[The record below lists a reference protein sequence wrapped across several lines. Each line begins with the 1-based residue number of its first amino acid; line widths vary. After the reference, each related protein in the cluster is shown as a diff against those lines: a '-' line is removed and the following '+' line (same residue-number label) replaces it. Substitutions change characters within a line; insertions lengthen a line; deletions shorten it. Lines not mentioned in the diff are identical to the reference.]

1 MTRDDLKNYRYS
13 QKWITEQIEKYK
25 EQKSLAMSITQ
36 NLDGMP
42 KAQNKPNYRLEEL
55 MDKYDELLGLLI
67 RDQEKQNQIVLQLR
81 EMEQPYRNILHDK
94 YILGKSLETIASEMP
109 RAYEN
114 VCRMH
119 GTALNMFDELDNKL
133 KSSVNIKTNQ

>member
-1 MTRDDLKNYRYS
+1 MTREDLKNYRYS
-13 QKWITEQIEKYK
+13 QKWIK
-25 EQKSLAMSITQ
+25 EQLERYEEQRSIAVSISQ

-42 KAQNKPNYRLEEL
+42 KAQNKPNYALEEL
-55 MDKYDELLGLLI
+55 IDKYNEIIQLLI
-67 RDQEKQNQIVLQLR
+67 KDQEKQNQIVLQLR
-81 EMEQPYRNILHDK
+81 QMEQPYRNILHDK
-94 YILGKSLETIASEMP
+94 YIIGKSLETIASEMP

-119 GTALNMFDELDNKL
+119 GTALNMFDELDEKL

>member
-1 MTRDDLKNYRYS
+1 MNRDDLKQYRYS
-13 QKWITEQIEKYK
+13 QKWIKGQIELYQ
-25 EQKSLAMSITQ
+25 EQKSLAMNITQ

-42 KAQNKPNYRLEEL
+42 KAQNKPNYKLEEL
-55 MDKYDELLGLLI
+55 MDKYNEIIDLLI
-67 RDQEKQNQIVLQLR
+67 KDQEKQNQIVLQLR
-81 EMEQPYRNILHDK
+81 DMEQPYRNILYDK

-119 GTALNMFDELDNKL
+119 GTALNMFDNLDK
-133 KSSVNIKTNQ
+133 K

>member
-1 MTRDDLKNYRYS
+1 MTREDLKNYRYS
-13 QKWITEQIEKYK
+13 QKWIKEQIEIYK
-25 EQKSLAMSITQ
+25 EQKDIAMSITQ

-42 KAQNKPNYRLEEL
+42 KAKNKPNYKIEEL
-55 MDKYDELLGLLI
+55 MDKYDEILDLLI
-67 RDQEKQNQIVLQLR
+67 KDQEKQNQIILQLK

-119 GTALNMFDELDNKL
+119 GTALNMFDDLDKKI